1 MKSLYR
7 KSVKARELPAEWR
20 EEGRFSPDDEVTV
33 TITPAVAGVGGSP
46 RRFIG
51 RGKGLFASAR
61 EVMAITDPPFT
72 GPSAHVP
79 GVNLAIELGQPER
92 VKKEAV
98 RSFEHPP
105 AHTNL
110 TVVSGAGPGADED
123 AGISSMQRL
132 ARWPLQ
138 RCGIPPT
145 QPQDSP
151 VL

>member
-1 MKSLYR
+1 M
-7 KSVKARELPAEWR
+7 
-20 EEGRFSPDDEVTV
+20 
-33 TITPAVAGVGGSP
+33 AGM
-46 RRFIG
+46 
-51 RGKGLFASAR
+51 RGMTADAHAL
-61 EVMAITDPPFT
+61 VMAITDPPFT

-79 GVNLAIELGQPER
+79 GVNLAIELGAARR

-98 RSFEHPP
+98 RSLEHPP